1 MDQFDVCIVGAG
13 VVGLAIAYQ
22 ISRDP
27 QFRNRSIVL
36 LERDSSFGQHTSSR
50 NSEVIHAGIYY
61 ARDSFKASLCVRGK
75 QLLYQHCRQFDV
87 PCKQLGKYIVGSRR
101 DEEPLQAI
109 EARAEANGVSDLQW
123 LTRSSLRK
131 NEPALTSETGL
142 FSPSTG
148 IIDSHAYMQSL
159 MHLAQNQAVHFAPY
173 TRVDRI
179 EFKRQRFLVDCSITA
194 SSPPEQY
201 TFQCNL
207 LINSAGLHAQ
217 TLAQNIADFDQALI
231 PELHM
236 CKGCYFNFTGKNPF
250 QHLIYPLPEA
260 NETGLGI
267 HATLDLSSQLRFGP
281 DTEYVDSIDYDID
294 PCRSS
299 FFAAAVAKYFPAVT
313 AELLVPAY
321 AGIRPKIAA
330 AGEAPGDFVILDG
343 AEHGMPGLIQLF
355 GMESPALT
363 ASLAIGELVR
373 DKFSG
378 Y

>member
-1 MDQFDVCIVGAG
+1 MDQFDICIVGAG

-22 ISRDP
+22 ISHDP
-27 QFRNRSIVL
+27 RFRNRSIVI

-61 ARDSFKASLCVRGK
+61 ASDSLKARLCVSGK

-87 PCKQLGKYIVGSRR
+87 PYKQLGKYIVGSRH
-101 DEEPLQAI
+101 DEDPLQAI
-109 EARAEANGVSDLQW
+109 KAKAEANGVTDLQW
-123 LTRSSLRK
+123 LTKTDLRK
-131 NEPALTSETGL
+131 NEPALNSETGL
-142 FSPSTG
+142 LSPSTG
-148 IIDSHAYMQSL
+148 IIDSHVYMQSL
-159 MHLAQNQAVHFAPY
+159 MRLAQNQAVHFAPH
-173 TRVDRI
+173 TTVDSI
-179 EFKRQRFLVDCSITA
+179 EFKQQLFVVDSTITA
-194 SSPPEQY
+194 SSHPEHY
-201 TFQCNL
+201 TFQCHL

-217 TLAQNIADFDQALI
+217 TLARNIADFDQTLI

-236 CKGCYFNFTGKNPF
+236 CKGCYFDFSGKNPF

-260 NETGLGI
+260 NEAGLGI

-281 DTEYVDSIDYDID
+281 DTEYVDSIEYDID
-294 PCRSS
+294 SSRSS
-299 FFAAAVAKYFPAVT
+299 SFAAAVAKYFPAVT
-313 AELLVPAY
+313 ADLLVPAY
-321 AGIRPKIAA
+321 AGIRPKIVA
-330 AGEAPGDFVILDG
+330 AGEAPGDFVVLDG

-363 ASLAIGELVR
+363 ASLAVGELVR

>member
-1 MDQFDVCIVGAG
+1 MC
-13 VVGLAIAYQ
+13 
-22 ISRDP
+22 
-27 QFRNRSIVL
+27 
-36 LERDSSFGQHTSSR
+36 SS
-50 NSEVIHAGIYY
+50 
-61 ARDSFKASLCVRGK
+61 D
-75 QLLYQHCRQFDV
+75 
-87 PCKQLGKYIVGSRR
+87 
-101 DEEPLQAI
+101 
-109 EARAEANGVSDLQW
+109 
-123 LTRSSLRK
+123 
-131 NEPALTSETGL
+131 LTSETGL

-159 MHLAQNQAVHFAPY
+159 MHLAQNQAMHFAPY
-173 TRVDRI
+173 TRIDCV
-179 EFKRQRFLVDCSITA
+179 EFKRQRFLVEFTITA
-194 SSPPEQY
+194 SSRPEQD

-217 TLAQNIADFDQALI
+217 TLAQNIADFDQASI

-250 QHLIYPLPEA
+250 QRLIYPLPEA

-267 HATLDLSSQLRFGP
+267 HAILDLSSQLRFGP

-299 FFAAAVAKYFPAVT
+299 LFAAAVAKYFPAVT

>member
-61 ARDSFKASLCVRGK
+61 ARDSLKASLCVRGK
-75 QLLYQHCRQFDV
+75 QLLYQHCRQLDV

-159 MHLAQNQAVHFAPY
+159 MHLAQNQAMHFAPY
-173 TRVDRI
+173 TRIDCV
-179 EFKRQRFLVDCSITA
+179 EFKRQRFLVECTITA
-194 SSPPEQY
+194 SSRPEQY

-217 TLAQNIADFDQALI
+217 TLAQNIADFDQASI

-250 QHLIYPLPEA
+250 QRLIYPLPEA

-267 HATLDLSSQLRFGP
+267 HAILDLSSQLRFGP

-299 FFAAAVAKYFPAVT
+299 LFAAAVAKYFPAVT